1 VAAVDRKLRVET
13 LAFVLLLVAF
23 PVISRGTTQDS
34 RLLWWTGLVGLV
46 LGGVLPVWTR
56 YMDHSTDKPRD
67 AGMEF
72 DDRVS

>member
-1 VAAVDRKLRVET
+1 MDRKLKVET

-23 PVISRGTTQDS
+23 PVISAGTTYDS
-34 RLLWWTGLVGLV
+34 GALWWTGLLALV

-67 AGMEF
+67 MGIEF
-72 DDRVS
+72 DDRPS